1 MSLYFHE
8 MCERPAI
15 FFRWLE
21 RIYFVHKA
29 GHFNIKSR
37 GVKLSVGNKLLR
49 MESDK
54 LVEIPPSDWIE
65 LRDLFLLNWPE
76 NHVAFQTINNYVN
89 WYRKQSYIR
98 HLKIYSLN
106 NSWRS
111 DGTYVVVVR
120 YLQGFPYHKK
130 FITSLQNLHLGS
142 ISVINIF
149 PRVIKWKIKE
159 SAWPSR
165 LEWRL

>member
-1 MSLYFHE
+1 MWE
-8 MCERPAI
+8 
-15 FFRWLE
+15 
-21 RIYFVHKA
+21 
-29 GHFNIKSR
+29 KSYL
-37 GVKLSVGNKLLR
+37 G

-65 LRDLFLLNWPE
+65 LRDLFLLNWPD

-106 NSWRS
+106 NSWRT

-120 YLQGFPYHKK
+120 YLQGFPYHTLLL
-130 FITSLQNLHLGS
+130 FH
-142 ISVINIF
+142 
-149 PRVIKWKIKE
+149 
-159 SAWPSR
+159 
-165 LEWRL
+165 